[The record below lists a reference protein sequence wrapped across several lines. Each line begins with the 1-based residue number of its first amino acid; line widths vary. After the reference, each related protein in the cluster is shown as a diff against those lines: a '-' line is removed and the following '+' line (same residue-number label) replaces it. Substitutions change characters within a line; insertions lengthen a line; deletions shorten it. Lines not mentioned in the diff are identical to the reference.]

1 MHVRWK
7 EEVSTDEY
15 HTTLRDKTME
25 KERIKRTVVSV
36 NVPDYYMYQREELG
50 KDANS

>member
-1 MHVRWK
+1 
-7 EEVSTDEY
+7 
-15 HTTLRDKTME
+15 ME

-50 KDANS
+50 KDANSKVSGITISTKIRI